1 MKTCPKCR
9 QKSDSDQCPSC
20 DLVFAEYE
28 QQKMRKTGEVYQL
41 ISSGKLQDAKE
52 LAEKLSLEFPDS
64 RTDFIL
70 LISNIN
76 RDLNIAKKYIQAQEL
91 FNQGD
96 HEQTALLLRNIK
108 AFDPGLEEKVIALR
122 QKAKQQGEYGKRF
135 NKAVVMFDN
144 KRYGEARAVF
154 LKLRENNKDNEDIAN
169 YIKKL
174 DKIRGELID
183 AVIESLGENSFQ
195 FAQEKFNKML
205 AIFPDAE
212 EEYAAI
218 AKVLKQRKEINSKIL
233 EAAETARKKGR
244 LLEAKVMYTFLYWQ
258 NHELHPQLR
267 PYIREI
273 GDEAFV
279 SLADCAQYNRIDFND
294 TGLQVKDD
302 GFLQR
307 VATEQQLA
315 NTQHVGERYS
325 PITPVYICTEPLAD
339 PLYELVNIDGLELAD
354 FV

>member
-9 QKSDSDQCPSC
+9 QRTDSEQCPSC

-28 QQKMRKTGEVYQL
+28 QKKMQKTGEVYQL
-41 ISSGKLQDAKE
+41 ISAGELVGAKE
-52 LAEKLSLEFPDS
+52 LAEKLSSEFPDS

-76 RDLNIAKKYIQAQEL
+76 RDLNIAEKYRQAKEL
-91 FNQGD
+91 LEQGD
-96 HEQTALLLRNIK
+96 HEHTALLLRNIK

-122 QKAKQQGEYGKRF
+122 QKAQQQGEYGGRF
-135 NKAVVMFDN
+135 KKAVNLFE
-144 KRYGEARAVF
+144 KKWYGEARKAF
-154 LKLRENNKDNEDIAN
+154 LKLQKTTQNDEQTNN
-169 YIKKL
+169 YIKKI
-174 DKIRGELID
+174 DKIRKNLIKG
-183 AVIESLGENSFQ
+183 VIESLGENDFQ
-195 FAQEKFNKML
+195 LAQEKFNKML

-218 AKVLKQRKEINSKIL
+218 AQVLKHRKEINDNIL
-233 EAAETARKKGR
+233 EAAEAARKKGR
-244 LLEAKVMYTFLYWQ
+244 LLEAKVLYTFLYWQ

-279 SLADCAQYNRIDFND
+279 SLADYAQYNLIDLNN
-294 TGLQVKDD
+294 TGLQVKED
-302 GFLQR
+302 GFLQQ
-307 VATEQQLA
+307 VVTEQQL
-315 NTQHVGERYS
+315 TDKRYTGEGYA
-325 PITPVYICTEPLAD
+325 PLTPVDICTEPLAD
-339 PLYELVNIDGLELAD
+339 PLCELVNIDGLELAD

>member
-1 MKTCPKCR
+1 MKICPKCR
-9 QKSDSDQCPSC
+9 QKTDSEQCSSC
-20 DLVFAEYE
+20 NIIFADYE
-28 QQKMRKTGEVYQL
+28 QEKMEKTGKVYQL
-41 ISSGKLQDAKE
+41 ISAGELLKAKE
-52 LAEKLSLEFPDS
+52 LAEKFSSEFPDS

-76 RDLNIAKKYIQAQEL
+76 RDLNIAEKYLQAQQL
-91 FNQGD
+91 FDQGE

-122 QKAKQQGEYGKRF
+122 RKAKQQGEYAENFK
-135 NKAVVMFDN
+135 KAVNLFEK
-144 KRYGEARAVF
+144 KRYGEARAAL
-154 LKLRENNKDNEDIAN
+154 LKLQELHQDDENIVN

-174 DKIRGELID
+174 DRIRGDLID

-195 FAQEKFNKML
+195 FAQEKFNKVQ
-205 AIFPDAE
+205 AIFPDTE
-212 EEYAAI
+212 KDYSAI
-218 AKVLKQRKEINSKIL
+218 ANILKQRKEINSKIL

-273 GDEAFV
+273 GSEAFV
-279 SLADCAQYNRIDFND
+279 SLADCVQYSLIDLDD
-294 TGLQVKDD
+294 TGLLVKDD

-307 VATEQQLA
+307 VVTEQQLTDKRYA
-315 NTQHVGERYS
+315 SERYI
-325 PITPVYICTEPLAD
+325 PIAPVDICTEPLTD
-339 PLYELVNIDGLELAD
+339 PLYELVNIDGLEIAD